1 MEYSEASNLPFNRAP
16 LRDLFVSA
24 RPGED
29 DPGGPGCWII
39 IQGDSLVLDA
49 FGDNHSLI
57 TGELPDWAVPHA
69 APLFIGL
76 WKGMPVR
83 ILEID
88 SGCTVPADRI
98 SEPLLVI
105 FLNERLDDD
114 LLSLAGHA
122 QQILSWEKKSA
133 LCPRCGGDT
142 DRIMGTWGKK
152 CRECGYEHFPSIHPC
167 TIVLVYREN
176 EVLLIRKPEWPPGYY
191 SLPSGFC
198 DFGESL
204 EECAKREVAEE
215 TGIEIDNLRYVGSQ
229 CWPFPGQ
236 LMMGFTA
243 DYAGGEVV
251 VDRDE
256 LEDAVWFRRDAMPP
270 TFSGKSIA
278 GWMMINFA

>member
-1 MEYSEASNLPFNRAP
+1 MKYSEASTLPFNRTP
-16 LRDLFVSA
+16 LGNGFVSA
-24 RPGED
+24 RPGD
-29 DPGGPGCWII
+29 PDPGGPGCWII
-39 IQGDSLVLDA
+39 VQGDSLVLEVSA
-49 FGDNHSLI
+49 GSNALI
-57 TGELPDWAVPHA
+57 EGELPGWAVPQSD
-69 APLFIGL
+69 PLFIGR
-76 WKGMPVR
+76 WKGTPAR

-88 SGCTVPADRI
+88 PDCTIPPNHI
-98 SEPLLVI
+98 SDPLLMV
-105 FLNERLDDD
+105 FFHERLDDD

-122 QQILSWEKKSA
+122 QQILSWEKKSSI
-133 LCPRCGGDT
+133 CPRCGGDT
-142 DRIMGTWGKK
+142 DRIVGTWGKK
-152 CRECGYEHFPSIHPC
+152 CRSCGYEHFPAIHPC

-204 EECAKREVAEE
+204 EECARREVAEE
-215 TGIEIDNLRYVGSQ
+215 TGIEIGNLRYVGSQ

-256 LEDAVWFRRDAMPP
+256 LEDAAWFRRDALPP

-278 GWMMINFA
+278 GWMMANFA